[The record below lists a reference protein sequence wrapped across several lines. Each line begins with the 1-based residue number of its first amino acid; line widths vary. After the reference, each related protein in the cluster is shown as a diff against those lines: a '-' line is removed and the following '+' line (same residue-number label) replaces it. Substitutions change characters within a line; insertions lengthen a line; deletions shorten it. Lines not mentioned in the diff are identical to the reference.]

1 MWIENNNVALKKFLL
16 SRTFL
21 LLVLGGIIGAI
32 GFAIGFQAARSGISR
47 KIIEIE
53 EPTPT
58 PASDQPLWLM
68 LDAMATDEARVKPA
82 VETPTPAPNAPLAE
96 SIELRGAALRLSGA
110 GENGAGGVVLP
121 LDALSRSLNS
131 KDDFTIEFWLKTYF
145 GLNGTQ
151 VCAGRGSDWEKIN
164 LILSQRMPGTG
175 GDGTL
180 RIGLANG
187 RIAFGMDVS
196 DGGGTLCGTVNL
208 ADGVWHHVAVTHA
221 AENGALLLFVDGAP
235 DGQAACAAGMPD
247 NAGAS
252 VEENLPVPYLALGG
266 SKINAEKQA
275 FYTGWIDEIR
285 VSNALVYDEPFLRP
299 NMPFLSDATTVLLF
313 HLDEGRGALLSDS
326 RAAEGAGGSGWC
338 AAGGGAAPEWWSDT
352 PFDPPGSARGLGLCV
367 WDNLNYLPVINR

>member
-1 MWIENNNVALKKFLL
+1 MWIENNNVALKNFLL

-32 GFAIGFQAARSGISR
+32 GFAIGFEAARSGISR
-47 KIIEIE
+47 KVIEIE

-58 PASDQPLWLM
+58 PASDQALWLM
-68 LDAMATDEARVKPA
+68 LDAMATDEARVKPIA
-82 VETPTPAPNAPLAE
+82 ETPTPAPNAPLAK
-96 SIELRGAALRLSGA
+96 SMELRGASLRLSGA
-110 GENGAGGVVLP
+110 GEVVLP
-121 LDALSRSLNS
+121 LDALSHSLNS
-131 KDDFTIEFWLKTYF
+131 KADFTIEFWLKTYF

-151 VCAGRGSDWEKIN
+151 ACAGRGSDWEEIN
-164 LILSQRMPGTG
+164 LILSQGMPGTG

-187 RIAFGMDVS
+187 RIAFGMNVL
-196 DGGGTLCGTVNL
+196 DGGETLCGARNL

-221 AENGALLLFVDGAP
+221 AENGALMLFVDGAP

-252 VEENLPVPYLALGG
+252 AEENLPAPYLALGG

-285 VSNALVYDEPFLRP
+285 VSNALVYDETFLPP
-299 NMPFLSDATTVLLF
+299 NMPFLSDETTVLLF
-313 HLDEGRGALLSDS
+313 HLDEGRGVLLSDS
-326 RAAEGAGGSGWC
+326 READGAASSGWC

-367 WDNLNYLPVINR
+367 WENLNYLPVINR